1 MEPSREV
8 STADDADKSAGVT
21 RKEQVHPTITIRTT
35 MEHIEAQY
43 GARSHLLQLASHVWR
58 MIDKNKLPSST
69 SRVLMNADAPPIHC
83 LTLLLSSP
91 RSNDGRTSTTG
102 WSQGGF
108 FAPGNE
114 DAWS

>member
-8 STADDADKSAGVT
+8 YPADDDDKIAGVT

-69 SRVLMNADAPPIHC
+69 SRVLINADAPPIPC

-91 RSNDGRTSTTG
+91 RSNDGRPSTTG
-102 WSQGGF
+102 CAHGYF

-114 DAWS
+114 NA